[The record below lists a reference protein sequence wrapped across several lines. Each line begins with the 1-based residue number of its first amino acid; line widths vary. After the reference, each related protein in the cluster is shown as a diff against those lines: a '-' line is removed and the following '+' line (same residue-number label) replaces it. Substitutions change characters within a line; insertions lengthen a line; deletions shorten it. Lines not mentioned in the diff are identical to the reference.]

1 MGEDRMKQKK
11 VNAFYRPPSLLFRQL
26 GSALLMGYLTG
37 WRSFPGWLLRHGFS
51 SMPVANGAR
60 GMGCIG
66 YPGHP
71 VWEVTGACN
80 LRCIHCHA
88 TSGQAAADELSTDE
102 DKKLIDQLAAES
114 EFRTLIYTGGE
125 PLVRPDIFELLR
137 HSQKAGLANIIA
149 TNGTLIDEEMA
160 FKLKDHGVVCNA
172 ISFDAANPSIHDMVR
187 NKAGSFDLA
196 MRAVVAT
203 KKAGILL
210 QINTTAME
218 YNMPHLP
225 ELIDFADSSGAGILL
240 MYQLV
245 AVGRGEKIEKATL
258 KKTANKYLSE
268 LISLKQKTAKTI
280 IEPVAGP
287 QYWPFLLEK
296 GGIRG
301 GLPLKLAGQVFHG
314 CSAGRGFVYVKANGD
329 VWPCPF
335 VEVSGGNIRG
345 KSFHDIYTGSTLF
358 NDLRRREEKLKGL
371 CGECPYKT
379 VCGGCRGRAHAYSGD
394 PLAEDP
400 RCFIRERSRPA
411 EKGLGKTIKTC
422 SSEHPDIEAAYMDTR
437 RRPATNPG
445 RMRALPDEQ

>member
-1 MGEDRMKQKK
+1 MKHKTAK
-11 VNAFYRPPSLLFRQL
+11 AFYNPPSLLFKQL
-26 GSALLMGYLTG
+26 GSTLLMGYLNR
-37 WRSFPGWLLRHGFS
+37 WKNFPGWLISHGFP
-51 SMPVANGAR
+51 SMLVANGAR

-88 TSGQAAADELSTDE
+88 TSGQAAADELATDE
-102 DKKLIDQLAAES
+102 GKRLIDQLAAES

-149 TNGTLIDEEMA
+149 TNGTLIDDEMA

-172 ISFDAANPSIHDMVR
+172 ISFDAADPAVHDMVR
-187 NKAGSFDLA
+187 NKPGSFDLA
-196 MRAVVAT
+196 LRAVEAT
-203 KKAGILL
+203 KKAGIFL

-225 ELIDFADSSGAGILL
+225 ELIDFADQSGAGIML

-258 KKTANKYLSE
+258 KKSANRHLSE
-268 LISLKQKTAKTI
+268 LISSKQRVAKTI

-287 QYWPFLLEK
+287 QYWPYLLEK

-301 GLPLKLAGQVFHG
+301 GLPLTFAGHVFHG
-314 CSAGRGFVYVKANGD
+314 CAAGRGFVYVKANGD

-335 VEVSGGNIRG
+335 VEVSGGNVRE
-345 KSFHDIYTGSTLF
+345 KSFHDIYAHSLIF
-358 NDLRRREEKLKGL
+358 EDLRRREERLKGL
-371 CGECPYKT
+371 CGECQYKT

-394 PLAEDP
+394 YLAEDP
-400 RCFIRERSRPA
+400 RCFIRER
-411 EKGLGKTIKTC
+411 K
-422 SSEHPDIEAAYMDTR
+422 
-437 RRPATNPG
+437 NP
-445 RMRALPDEQ
+445 E

>member
-1 MGEDRMKQKK
+1 MRKK
-11 VNAFYRPPSLLFRQL
+11 VKAFYNPPSLLFKQL
-26 GSALLMGYLTG
+26 GSSLLMGYLNN
-37 WRSFPGWLLRHGFS
+37 WRKFPGWLVKHGFK
-51 SMPVANGAR
+51 SMPVANGAL

-71 VWEVTGACN
+71 AWEVTGACN
-80 LRCIHCHA
+80 LKCIHCHA
-88 TSGQAAADELSTDE
+88 VSDQAGKDELSTDE
-102 DKKLIDQLAAES
+102 AKKLIDGMASIS

-172 ISFDAANPSIHDMVR
+172 ISMDAANPDVHDMVR
-187 NKAGSFDLA
+187 NKPGCFDLTLRA
-196 MRAVVAT
+196 MEAT

-218 YNMPHLP
+218 YNIPHLP
-225 ELIDFADSSGAGILL
+225 ELIDFADASGAGIML

-258 KKTANKYLSE
+258 KKSANRYLSE
-268 LISLKQKTAKTI
+268 MIAEKQRNAKTI

-287 QYWPFLLEK
+287 QYWPYLLEK
-296 GGIRG
+296 KGIKDG
-301 GLPLKLAGQVFHG
+301 FKLQLAGKVFHG
-314 CSAGRGFVYVKANGD
+314 CAAGRGFVYIKANGN

-335 VEVSGGNIRG
+335 VEVTAGNVRDQ
-345 KSFHDIYTGSTLF
+345 SFERIYRDAPVF
-358 NDLRRREEKLKGL
+358 QNLRQREKLLKGL
-371 CGECPYKT
+371 CGECNYKT

-394 PLAEDP
+394 YLAEDP
-400 RCFIRERSRPA
+400 RCFIRER
-411 EKGLGKTIKTC
+411 KK
-422 SSEHPDIEAAYMDTR
+422 D
-437 RRPATNPG
+437 
-445 RMRALPDEQ
+445 

>member
-1 MGEDRMKQKK
+1 MARKK
-11 VNAFYRPPSLLFRQL
+11 VKAFYQPPSLLFRQL
-26 GSALLMGYLTG
+26 GSTLLMGYLNR
-37 WRSFPGWLLRHGFS
+37 WRNFPGWLYHHGFS
-51 SMPVANGAR
+51 SMPVANGAW

-88 TSGQAAADELSTDE
+88 TSGQASCDELTTDE
-102 DKKLIDQLAAES
+102 GKRLIDELADQS

-125 PLVRPDIFELLR
+125 PLVRPDIFELLK

-160 FKLKDHGVVCNA
+160 FRLKDHGVVCNA
-172 ISFDAANPSIHDMVR
+172 ISFDAAQASVHDFVR
-187 NKAGSFDLA
+187 NKPGSFDLA
-196 MRAVVAT
+196 MRAIEAT

-218 YNMPHLP
+218 YNMPYLP
-225 ELIDFADSSGAGILL
+225 ELIDFADSTGAGIML

-258 KKTANKYLSE
+258 KKSANRYLSE
-268 LISLKQKTAKTI
+268 LISEKQKTAKTI

-287 QYWPFLLEK
+287 QYWPYLLEK
-296 GGIRG
+296 EGIRDG
-301 GLPLKLAGQVFHG
+301 FWLKLAGKVFHG
-314 CSAGRGFVYVKANGD
+314 CAAGRGFVYIKANGD

-335 VEVSGGNIRG
+335 VEVSGGNVRQNRF
-345 KSFHDIYTGSTLF
+345 SDIYRRSKLF
-358 NDLRRREEKLKGL
+358 DDLRHREERLQGL
-371 CGECPYKT
+371 CGDCQYKT

-394 PLAEDP
+394 YLAEDP
-400 RCFIRERSRPA
+400 RCFIREKIKPA
-411 EKGLGKTIKTC
+411 
-422 SSEHPDIEAAYMDTR
+422 
-437 RRPATNPG
+437 
-445 RMRALPDEQ
+445 

>member
-1 MGEDRMKQKK
+1 MTIRNK
-11 VNAFYRPPSLLFRQL
+11 VKAFYNPPSLLFRQL
-26 GSALLMGYLTG
+26 GSTLLMGYLNR
-37 WRSFPGWLLRHGFS
+37 WRKFPDWLFRHGFKS
-51 SMPVANGAR
+51 IPVASGAW

-88 TSGQAAADELSTDE
+88 VSGQAAKDELTTDE
-102 DKKLIDQLAAES
+102 GKRLIDMIAAES

-160 FKLKDHGVVCNA
+160 FKLKDHGVVCHA
-172 ISFDAANPSIHDMVR
+172 ISLDAADPSVHNMVR
-187 NKAGSFDLA
+187 NKAGAFDLA
-196 MRAVVAT
+196 MRGIEAT
-203 KKAGILL
+203 RKAGIML
-210 QINTTAME
+210 QTNTTAME

-225 ELIDFADSSGAGILL
+225 ELIDYADRCGAGIML

-245 AVGRGEKIEKATL
+245 AVGRGEKIEQATL
-258 KKTANKYLSE
+258 KKSANQHLSE
-268 LISLKQKTAKTI
+268 LISKKQKSCSMI

-287 QYWPFLLEK
+287 QYWPYLLEK

-301 GLPLKLAGQVFHG
+301 GPLLKLAEKVFHG
-314 CSAGRGFVYVKANGD
+314 CAAARGFVYIKANGD

-335 VEVSGGNIRG
+335 VEVSGGNVRNTG
-345 KSFHDIYTGSTLF
+345 FHQIYHESELF
-358 NDLRRREEKLKGL
+358 RNLRRREETLKGL
-371 CGECPYKT
+371 CGECRYKT

-394 PLAEDP
+394 YLAEDP
-400 RCFIRERSRPA
+400 RCFMREQA
-411 EKGLGKTIKTC
+411 E
-422 SSEHPDIEAAYMDTR
+422 R
-437 RRPATNPG
+437 
-445 RMRALPDEQ
+445 